1 MSEQLTIKNLYNHM
15 EETIAKDI
23 FEGATYP
30 LNESNYHLRMKPY
43 V

>member
-23 FEGATYP
+23 FEGATY
-30 LNESNYHLRMKPY
+30 LSLIHI
-43 V
+43 